1 MPGVNHQPIC
11 EIYADNAATTKPS
24 PAAVAAMTRCLTEH
38 YGNPSSLHRCGQD
51 AATTLLLA
59 RESIAALLRCS
70 PRELY
75 FTASGSEADNQ
86 ALRTGAAWGAAQG
99 KRHIVSTA
107 FEHPAVLRTLEQLQT
122 EGFAVTLVPPR
133 TDGLIYTEDIAAAL
147 QPDTCLVSVMLV
159 NNEIGTLQP
168 VADIGA
174 LCRARG
180 VLMHTDAVQAV
191 GQLPVDLAVLPID
204 LLSFSGHKFHGP
216 RGVGGLYVRR
226 GLPPARLIFGGGQE
240 RGVRAGTENLPAIA
254 GMEAALQEAV
264 SRLPQTEPAI
274 AALRE
279 QLIDGLAKLPGAHL
293 TGDRRLRAGGIVHF
307 CFEGA
312 ESETLLLLLD
322 EMGICASAGSACS
335 SGALQA
341 SHVLRSMWIPE
352 PLARGALRLSIGADT
367 TPKQINTIIQAVG
380 DAVARL
386 RKENR

>member
-1 MPGVNHQPIC
+1 MPDFRFAKTS

-24 PAAVAAMTRCLTEH
+24 SAAVAAMTRCLTEH

-59 RESIAALLRCS
+59 RESIAALLQCS

-107 FEHPAVLRTLEQLQT
+107 FEHHAVLRTLEQLQT

-133 TDGLIYTEDIAAAL
+133 ADGLIYTEDIAAAL
-147 QPDTCLVSVMLV
+147 RPDTCLVSVMMV

-174 LCRARG
+174 LCRSRSI
-180 VLMHTDAVQAV
+180 LMHTDAVQAV
-191 GQLPVDLAVLPID
+191 GQLPIDLGTLPVD
-204 LLSFSGHKFHGP
+204 LLSFSAHKFHGP
-216 RGVGGLYVRR
+216 RGAGGLFARR
-226 GLPPARLIFGGGQE
+226 GLTPARLIFGGGQE
-240 RGVRAGTENLPAIA
+240 RGVRAGTENLPAIT
-254 GMEAALQEAV
+254 GMEAALREA
-264 SRLPQTEPAI
+264 SAKLAQTATTT

-293 TGDRRLRAGGIVHF
+293 TGERHQRAGSIVHF
-307 CFEGA
+307 CFEGV

-322 EMGICASAGSACS
+322 KMGICASAGSACS

-341 SHVLRSMWIPE
+341 SHVLRSMGIPDA
-352 PLARGALRLSIGADT
+352 LARGALRLSPGANS
-367 TPKQINTIIQAVG
+367 TPQQIQTIIQAVG
-380 DAVARL
+380 DTVAQL